1 MTRVLPGRRV
11 VVIGAGIIG
20 LSCADRLHRAGHDV
34 LVCDPYPGAGATYA
48 AAGMLAPAGEAWFGE
63 ERLLRLGM
71 ASLDLWPDFAAS
83 LEERSGVD
91 VDLRDTGT
99 LLVAADRDDLAEVKR
114 SCAVL
119 HACGLETELLDR
131 RGVRAHEPRLAPGVT
146 GGALLTADRLVDPRQ
161 VARALLELLGG
172 CVLRQPATTTED
184 AVVLADGSRL
194 DADVVVL
201 ATGAVG
207 MRHVRPVRGEV
218 IRVRTTDPPAR
229 TIRARVHGERVYL
242 APRSSGE
249 VVIGATEEEHPAVD
263 GGPAPTLG
271 GVARLLES
279 ARALIPGLDT
289 AELVDVVARDRPGTP
304 DNAPII
310 GPVPSPGQTA
320 HLVAAGHHRGGV
332 LLAPLTAAVVQAYVE
347 GTPVPEVARPFTP
360 DRFERKAEQPCS

>member
-1 MTRVLPGRRV
+1 MTRVLGRRV
-11 VVIGAGIIG
+11 VVVGAGIIG
-20 LSCADRLHRAGHDV
+20 LSCADRLQRAGHDV
-34 LVCDPYPGAGATYA
+34 LVCDPDPGGGATHA

-63 ERLLRLGM
+63 EGLLRLGM
-71 ASLDLWPDFAAS
+71 ASLDLWPDVAAS
-83 LEERSGVD
+83 LEERSGVE

-119 HACGLETELLDR
+119 ESCGLGADLLDGR
-131 RGVRAHEPRLAPGVT
+131 DVRAHEPRLAPGVT

-161 VARALLELLGG
+161 VTRALVRLLGER
-172 CVLRQPATTTED
+172 VVRQPAATTD
-184 AVVLADGSRL
+184 DGVVLGDGSRRS
-194 DADVVVL
+194 ADVVVL

-218 IRVRTTDPPAR
+218 IRVRTTDPPTR
-229 TIRARVHGERVYL
+229 MIRARMHGDRVYL

-249 VVIGATEEEHPAVD
+249 VVIGATEEEHPAED
-263 GGPAPTLG
+263 GRPAPTLG
-271 GVARLLES
+271 GVARLLEN
-279 ARALIPGLDT
+279 ARALVPGLDT

-347 GTPVPEVARPFTP
+347 GTPVPEVARPFTAN
-360 DRFERKAEQPCS
+360 RFDGKAELTCS